1 MRRPRLRTAF
11 ALLTLVV
18 AGVVVARTVPDPV
31 GDIGGDVLY
40 AAATYTALVLVA
52 PRLRPGF
59 AAVGALG
66 WCWAVETLQA
76 TGLSAAAADRVPA
89 AAWVLGT
96 GFAWRDLACYA
107 LGVAAAWAVDI
118 AARSYTRKRRWTCS

>member
-11 ALLTLVV
+11 ALLALVV

-40 AAATYTALVLVA
+40 AA
-52 PRLRPGF
+52 
-59 AAVGALG
+59 
-66 WCWAVETLQA
+66 
-76 TGLSAAAADRVPA
+76 
-89 AAWVLGT
+89 
-96 GFAWRDLACYA
+96 
-107 LGVAAAWAVDI
+107 WAVDI